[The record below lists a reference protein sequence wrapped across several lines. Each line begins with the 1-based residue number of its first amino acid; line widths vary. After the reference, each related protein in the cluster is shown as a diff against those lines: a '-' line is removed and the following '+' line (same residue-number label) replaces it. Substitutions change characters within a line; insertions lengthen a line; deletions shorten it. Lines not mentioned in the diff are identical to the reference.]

1 MVNKARIFKVD
12 NGLKRKVGGGG
23 FSSVSLAR
31 VQERFDACQNSPAMF
46 KDLAEKCLHD
56 MRRNIFL
63 LERGK
68 DLNVRMLRAPILD
81 LKSNGQ
87 MFGYKSITSV
97 CNNVLDLM
105 QRSKAVNGDLQD
117 LYKIIYNTIK
127 LLVDGEIA
135 NDQDKM
141 VKAFQ
146 YEIEQACE
154 RFRRKYG
161 A

>member
-1 MVNKARIFKVD
+1 
-12 NGLKRKVGGGG
+12 
-23 FSSVSLAR
+23 
-31 VQERFDACQNSPAMF
+31 
-46 KDLAEKCLHD
+46 
-56 MRRNIFL
+56 
-63 LERGK
+63 
-68 DLNVRMLRAPILD
+68 
-81 LKSNGQ
+81 
-87 MFGYKSITSV
+87 
-97 CNNVLDLM
+97 M